1 MEVPNKPTVHSMKR
15 RSFVHEYSHRGYF
28 HITIST
34 TGHLRQPLGRVCGD
48 IDRTDGEAAAP
59 HVELTPIGEMVK
71 RELLH
76 SITQHYPMVE
86 VDTYVIMPEHLH
98 ILLHAT
104 HDIFSASGRRTHVG
118 RVIAGFKQ
126 GCNRRYWEM
135 TGLIPAATTSD
146 GSAAGSTSNAAGNDA
161 SGTPASIASQAEQG
175 GSQAKQGGSQTEQGG
190 SQTEQGGSQAI
201 KSPGAIEA
209 TAPQVTMPPA
219 ASSTTALGD
228 SIAEPA
234 TSPAKQPATL
244 PATSPAT
251 LPATQ
256 PAPSHAA
263 LPSLFQPGYCDVIP
277 VDEAQLETQ
286 RAYIRN
292 NPRSRLMRTSNR
304 AKLMPRRGG
313 IDTAVTL
320 PAMCRF
326 LRRECSATQFTA
338 VIWEEL
344 QKRFLME
351 NEYISC
357 DSYGNRVLLEQRLL
371 PVVCH
376 RKDAGSFDIH
386 KAKCLEAAAGG
397 TVLVSARIAR
407 GEQEIMDAAMAAGY
421 PVIRI
426 IDNGLP
432 ERYHPS
438 DGLVDACA
446 HNLLLIVTP
455 WHYQFR
461 RKDDAIHVP
470 FCKAMNCIAQALCRT
485 ADDWWKTNNDKP
497 FKGKH

>member
-1 MEVPNKPTVHSMKR
+1 MEVPKKPTVHSMKR
-15 RSFVHEYSHRGYF
+15 RSFVHEYSYRGYF

-135 TGLIPAATTSD
+135 TGLIPAATTSN
-146 GSAAGSTSNAAGNDA
+146 GSAAGSTSYAAGSTSNAAGNDA
-161 SGTPASIASQAEQG
+161 SGTPSSIASQA
-175 GSQAKQGGSQTEQGG
+175 EQGG

-201 KSPGAIEA
+201 KSPGAIKA
-209 TAPQVTMPPA
+209 TAPQATMPPA

-234 TSPAKQPATL
+234 TSPATQ
-244 PATSPAT
+244 
-251 LPATQ
+251 PATQ

-263 LPSLFQPGYCDVIP
+263 LPSLFEPGYCDVIP

-357 DSYGNRVLLEQRLL
+357 DSYGNRVLLERRLL

-376 RKDAGSFDIH
+376 RKDAGSFAIH

>member
-15 RSFVHEYSHRGYF
+15 RSFVHEYSYRGYF

-135 TGLIPAATTSD
+135 TGLIPAATTSNGNAA
-146 GSAAGSTSNAAGNDA
+146 GSTSNAAGSTSNAAGNDA

-175 GSQAKQGGSQTEQGG
+175 GSQA
-190 SQTEQGGSQAI
+190 EQGGSQAI

-209 TAPQVTMPPA
+209 TAPQATMPPA

-234 TSPAKQPATL
+234 TSPATQPATQPPTP
-244 PATSPAT
+244 PATQ
-251 LPATQ
+251 PATQ

-263 LPSLFQPGYCDVIP
+263 LPSLFEPGYCDVIP

-357 DSYGNRVLLEQRLL
+357 DSYGNRVLLERRLL

-376 RKDAGSFDIH
+376 RKDAGSFAIH

-485 ADDWWKTNNDKP
+485 ADDWWKTSNDKP

>member
-15 RSFVHEYSHRGYF
+15 RSFVHEYSYRGYF

-135 TGLIPAATTSD
+135 TGLIPAATTSNGNAA
-146 GSAAGSTSNAAGNDA
+146 GSTSNAAGSTSNAAGNDA

-175 GSQAKQGGSQTEQGG
+175 GSQA
-190 SQTEQGGSQAI
+190 EQGGSQAI

-209 TAPQVTMPPA
+209 TAPQATMPPA

-234 TSPAKQPATL
+234 TSPAKQPAT
-244 PATSPAT
+244 
-251 LPATQ
+251 Q

-263 LPSLFQPGYCDVIP
+263 LPSLFESGYCDVIP

-357 DSYGNRVLLEQRLL
+357 DSYGNRVLLERRLL

-376 RKDAGSFDIH
+376 RKDAGSFAIH

-485 ADDWWKTNNDKP
+485 ADDWWKTSNDKP

>member
-1 MEVPNKPTVHSMKR
+1 MEVPKKPTVHSMKR
-15 RSFVHEYSHRGYF
+15 RSFVHEYSYRGYF

-118 RVIAGFKQ
+118 RGIAGFKQ

-135 TGLIPAATTSD
+135 TGLIPAATTSN

-175 GSQAKQGGSQTEQGG
+175 GSQAEQGG
-190 SQTEQGGSQAI
+190 SQAEQGGSQAI

-209 TAPQVTMPPA
+209 TAPQATMPPA

-234 TSPAKQPATL
+234 TSPAKQPAT
-244 PATSPAT
+244 
-251 LPATQ
+251 Q
-256 PAPSHAA
+256 PAPSHAV
-263 LPSLFQPGYCDVIP
+263 LPSLFEPGYCDVIP

-357 DSYGNRVLLEQRLL
+357 DSYGNRVLLERRLL

-376 RKDAGSFDIH
+376 RKDAGSFAIH